1 MRRARQPRLVRRS
14 VDHLLTEARE
24 RIAPRLHPEEA
35 ERALAS
41 GALLVDLRSDD
52 ERRRYGVVPGSLHIP
67 RNVLEWRVDPDSG
80 FTNPHITGLD
90 SRLVL
95 FCSQGFASSFAAAS
109 LRDLG
114 CANATDMVGGFD
126 SWKAAGLPV
135 RLPTDDRDSRPGELA
150 GMGPPEPPDEAP

>member
-1 MRRARQPRLVRRS
+1 VRRS
-14 VDHLLTEARE
+14 VDDLLAEARE

-41 GALLVDLRSDD
+41 GALLVDLRSVE

-80 FTNPHITGLD
+80 FTNPHIAGLD

-114 CANATDMVGGFD
+114 CVSATDMVGGFD

-135 RLPTDDRDSRPGELA
+135 RALPHDREPEPDELP
-150 GMGPPEPPDEAP
+150 GMGPPEPPAEAP